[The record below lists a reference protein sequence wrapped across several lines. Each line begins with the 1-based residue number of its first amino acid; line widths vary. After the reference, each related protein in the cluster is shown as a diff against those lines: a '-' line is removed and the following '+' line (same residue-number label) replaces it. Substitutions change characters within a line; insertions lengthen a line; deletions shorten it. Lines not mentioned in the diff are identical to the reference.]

1 MKLNDLITETDYL
14 ALAAPGWPGY
24 WEVVQG
30 KGSPDPVIQQHID
43 TAVASRYKEY
53 QQLHKGNQIAD
64 GNRRMQG
71 QIFFNKKV
79 PSTVAHCRAPWETL
93 GINSYGDVFIC
104 QSPAWLPKFAGNIN
118 AVDSIYDILNSQ
130 TAKDIR
136 QEILAGRYLYC
147 NNNLCRFFSI
157 NTVTVAP
164 PDDVVPLES
173 VDSASI
179 MLSQVPGNLIFDFDH
194 TCNFK
199 CPSCRPILVN
209 NNKHLYIR
217 KINNSIVEKIKR
229 LVIDEIKDQPVE
241 IRWAGGEL
249 FISQVYVE
257 LIDYIIRQKK
267 SNIRHVIQTNGSYLK
282 SKSELVE
289 RLLPYVSELR
299 ISFDAATAD
308 TYHRVRVNGQWNT
321 LLENARWI
329 IDLVKG
335 KKLPLMITADFV
347 VQRDNYKE
355 IVLFKQLCTD
365 LGIQQINFQKMWNWS
380 TWPEEEFAKLN
391 VYDSAHPDYDQ
402 VINMLQQT
410 NTPGPGPRVYF

>member
-1 MKLNDLITETDYL
+1 MKLNDFITEAEYQVL
-14 ALAAPGWPGY
+14 AEPGWPGF
-24 WEVVQG
+24 WELVHG
-30 KGSPDPVIQQHID
+30 KGSSDPAVQQHIN
-43 TAVASRYKEY
+43 TAVAGRYKEY
-53 QQLHKGNQIAD
+53 QQLNKGNQIAD

-71 QIFFNKKV
+71 QVFFNKKV
-79 PSTVAHCRAPWETL
+79 PSTIPHCRAPWETL

-157 NTVTVAP
+157 NPVAVAA
-164 PDDVVPLES
+164 PDDTAPLES
-173 VDSASI
+173 VDSADI
-179 MLSQVPGNLIFDFDH
+179 MLSQVPSNLIFDFDH

-199 CPSCRPILVN
+199 CPSCRPALIN

-217 KINNSIVEKIKR
+217 KINNDIVEKIKR
-229 LVIDEIKDQPVE
+229 LVIDEIEDQPVE

-257 LIDYIIRQKK
+257 LIDYIINQKK
-267 SNIRHVIQTNGSYLK
+267 SNIRHIIQTNGSYLK
-282 SKSELVE
+282 SKSDLVE

-308 TYHRVRVNGQWNT
+308 TYHRVRVNGQWDT
-321 LLENARWI
+321 LLENTRWI
-329 IDLVKG
+329 VNLVKEQQ
-335 KKLPLMITADFV
+335 LPLLITADFV

-355 IVLFKQLCTD
+355 IVLFKQLCAE
-365 LGIQQINFQKMWNWS
+365 LGIQQINFQKMWNWY
-380 TWPEEEFAKLN
+380 TWSEDEFVKLN
-391 VYDSAHPDYDQ
+391 VYNPAHPEYKQ
-402 VINMLQQT
+402 VINLLQQT
-410 NTPGPGPRVYF
+410 HGPGPKVYF

>member
-1 MKLNDLITETDYL
+1 MKLNDFITEDEYRVL
-14 ALAAPGWPGY
+14 AEPDWPGY
-24 WEVVQG
+24 WEVVHG
-30 KGSPDPVIQQHID
+30 KGSSDPVIQKRVD
-43 TAVASRYKEY
+43 NAVAGRYKEY
-53 QQLHKGNQIAD
+53 QQLNKGNQIAD

-71 QIFFNKKV
+71 QVFFNKKV
-79 PSTVAHCRAPWETL
+79 PATVAYCRAPWETL
-93 GINSYGDVFIC
+93 GVNSYGDVFIC

-118 AVDSIYDILNSQ
+118 AVNSIYDILNSQ

-157 NTVTVAP
+157 NPVAAAEN
-164 PDDVVPLES
+164 DDVVPLES

-199 CPSCRPILVN
+199 CPSCRPTLIN

-217 KINNSIVEKIKR
+217 KINNGIVEKIKR
-229 LVIDEIKDQPVE
+229 LVIDEIEDQPVE

-257 LIDYIIRQKK
+257 LIDYIISQKK

-282 SKSELVE
+282 SKSDLVE

-308 TYHRVRVNGQWNT
+308 TYHRVRVNGQWDT
-321 LLENARWI
+321 LLENTRWI
-329 IDLVKG
+329 VDLIKEQ
-335 KKLPLMITADFV
+335 KLPLMITADFV

-355 IVLFKQLCTD
+355 IVLFKQLCAD
-365 LGIQQINFQKMWNWS
+365 LGIQQINFQKMWNWY
-380 TWPEEEFAKLN
+380 TWPLDEFVQQN
-391 VYDSAHPDYDQ
+391 VYDPAHPEYKQ
-402 VINMLQQT
+402 VVNLLQQT
-410 NTPGPGPRVYF
+410 KGPGPRVYF